1 MFAYEL
7 SGSGFKSGCSHL
19 ISYMSN
25 DEFISINKMLK
36 ECDEIKEK
44 IRNPLKKLV
53 IQNES

>member
-1 MFAYEL
+1 MFVYEL
-7 SGSGFKSGCSHL
+7 SGSGFGSSCSHL
-19 ISYMSN
+19 ISYISH

-44 IRNPLKKLV
+44 ISNLKKKLV